1 MFTKPNHYDTIRQN
15 EGVTNM
21 ELRTLGEKIRKHR
34 KIKGLRQ
41 ENLAEMCELST
52 NYIGMIERGEKVPSL
67 ESFINIANALEVS
80 ADILLSD
87 ILKKGYTVK
96 ESVLAE
102 KLENL
107 PAKEKQKIYDVIET
121 LLEHR

>member
-1 MFTKPNHYDTIRQN
+1 
-15 EGVTNM
+15 M

>member
-1 MFTKPNHYDTIRQN
+1 MSD
-15 EGVTNM
+15 
-21 ELRTLGEKIRKHR
+21 
-34 KIKGLRQ
+34 
-41 ENLAEMCELST
+41 LST

-87 ILKKGYTVK
+87 LLKKGYVIK

-102 KLENL
+102 KLDGL
-107 PAKEKQKIYDVIET
+107 PSKEKQRIYDVVET
-121 LLEHR
+121 LLEHK